1 MKPPK
6 SGTPDPYHADVEV
19 MCMSTK
25 ANDQSGRIVDAGPA
39 GFVIRFP
46 YSADLVELVKTIEGR
61 RYDPATKSWTVPL
74 GRSAEVAN
82 LVSQHSF
89 VATDAARK
97 GLANPTAL
105 RPVVSGSA
113 GVTRVDDTFFI
124 KFPYDKA
131 KVEAVKAID
140 GRRWNPDD
148 KMWSAPLSSVR
159 GVRAF
164 CEQFGLPTT
173 MLDGVPDSDPVVE
186 PEIAKVP
193 EGYYIRFPYDRDLVQ
208 RVREVPGAKFN
219 RERKLWFVPNSAKEE
234 VIDFAEATSAILDE
248 ALEVSFADYSQRRRR
263 YAMSLAT
270 ESDLEIPT
278 MRGTLKGFQKA
289 GIRFALD
296 SLGFEER
303 DGAWTRVAER
313 AKRGVFIGDEQ
324 GLGKTVQAL
333 GVLEVTDAYPA
344 VVVVPTS
351 VRLNWK
357 REAKKWL
364 PHRSVQV
371 VYGLEPYETTGDIV
385 IVGWD
390 TLHGWV
396 DSIAVKVAVFDEM
409 HYAKNER
416 SRRTQAALELSQ
428 RAFMNGGF
436 ALALSGTPLLNRPSE
451 LKSQLKVIGR
461 LEEFGGSRGFDYT
474 YVNGDDDGLADL
486 GLRLRE
492 TCFVRRLKRDVMPE
506 LGDKE
511 YASLVVEGDD
521 DVMETYRL
529 AEAGLRHELGE
540 ELKRAVSMAKGAT
553 KSERLAAGLREFRK
567 RGASHL
573 AELEYLRQLAAK
585 AKRAS
590 IREWI
595 EDFSSNEKKLVV
607 FAWHRDDVEWV
618 ADTFGNGLKII
629 GGMSDADKQDAIDR
643 FQNSDDEK
651 IIACSLKAA
660 GVGLTLTAASDVL
673 FIEQGWNPAD
683 MDQAADRCHRIG
695 QKDSVTVYT
704 MLCEGTVDEHIAGI
718 IDKKRKVVN
727 AVMDGGDVEDMGGVS
742 MAVLEAYAREAWDD
756 SEE

>member
-1 MKPPK
+1 
-6 SGTPDPYHADVEV
+6 
-19 MCMSTK
+19 MSTK
-25 ANDQSGRIVDAGPA
+25 ANDQSGRIIDAGPA

-74 GRSAEVAN
+74 GRSAEVSN
-82 LVSQHSF
+82 LVSRHSF
-89 VATDAARK
+89 VATEAARK

-113 GVTRVDDTFFI
+113 GVTRVDDTFYI

-131 KVEAVKAID
+131 KVEAVKSID

-159 GVRAF
+159 GVRWF
-164 CEQFGLPTT
+164 CQQFGLATT
-173 MLDGVPDSDPVVE
+173 AVDGVPDSDPVIE
-186 PEIAKVP
+186 PEIRKIP
-193 EGYYIRFPYDRDLVQ
+193 SGYVIDFAYDRDLVQ
-208 RVREVPGAKFN
+208 RVREIPTAKFD
-219 RERKLWFVPNSAKEE
+219 RENKVWIVRNSAKEE

-248 ALEVSFADYSQRRRR
+248 ALEVSFADFSERRRR

-270 ESDLEIPT
+270 DSDLEIP
-278 MRGTLKGFQKA
+278 MMSGTLKGFQKA
-289 GIRFALD
+289 AIRFVLD
-296 SLGFEER
+296 SLGFEESE
-303 DGAWTRVAER
+303 GTWKRVLER
-313 AKRGVFIGDEQ
+313 AKRGAFIGDEQ
-324 GLGKTVQAL
+324 GLGKTIQTL
-333 GVLEVTDAYPA
+333 GVLEATGAFPA
-344 VVVVPTS
+344 VIVAPTS
-351 VRLNWK
+351 VRKTWE
-357 REAKKWL
+357 REATKWI
-364 PHRSVQV
+364 PHRSVEI
-371 VYGLEPYETTGDIV
+371 VYGIEPHEVEADIV
-385 IVGWD
+385 VIGWD
-390 TLHGWV
+390 TLHGWSK
-396 DSIAVKVAVFDEM
+396 SIPVKSAVFDEM

-416 SRRTQAALELSQ
+416 SRRTLAAVELSQ
-428 RAFMNGGF
+428 RAFGSGGF
-436 ALALSGTPLLNRPSE
+436 ALALSGTPLLNRPVE
-451 LKSQLKVIGR
+451 LKSQLNIIGR
-461 LEEFGGSRGFDYT
+461 LEEFGGSRGFDAL
-474 YVNGDDDGLADL
+474 YVRAEEPDLAGLGA
-486 GLRLRE
+486 RLRE

-553 KSERLAAGLREFRK
+553 KSERMAAGLREFRK
-567 RGASHL
+567 RGNSHL
-573 AELEYLRQLAAK
+573 ADLEYLRQLAAK
-585 AKRAS
+585 AKRES
-590 IREWI
+590 VREWI

-704 MLCEGTVDEHIAGI
+704 MLCEGTVDERIAQL
-718 IDKKRKVVN
+718 IDEKRKVVN
-727 AVMDGGDVEDMGGVS
+727 AVMDGGDVDSMGGVS

>member
-1 MKPPK
+1 
-6 SGTPDPYHADVEV
+6 
-19 MCMSTK
+19 
-25 ANDQSGRIVDAGPA
+25 
-39 GFVIRFP
+39 
-46 YSADLVELVKTIEGR
+46 
-61 RYDPATKSWTVPL
+61 
-74 GRSAEVAN
+74 
-82 LVSQHSF
+82 
-89 VATDAARK
+89 
-97 GLANPTAL
+97 
-105 RPVVSGSA
+105 
-113 GVTRVDDTFFI
+113 
-124 KFPYDKA
+124 
-131 KVEAVKAID
+131 
-140 GRRWNPDD
+140 
-148 KMWSAPLSSVR
+148 
-159 GVRAF
+159 
-164 CEQFGLPTT
+164 
-173 MLDGVPDSDPVVE
+173 
-186 PEIAKVP
+186 
-193 EGYYIRFPYDRDLVQ
+193 
-208 RVREVPGAKFN
+208 
-219 RERKLWFVPNSAKEE
+219 
-234 VIDFAEATSAILDE
+234 
-248 ALEVSFADYSQRRRR
+248 
-263 YAMSLAT
+263 
-270 ESDLEIPT
+270 
-278 MRGTLKGFQKA
+278 
-289 GIRFALD
+289 
-296 SLGFEER
+296 
-303 DGAWTRVAER
+303 
-313 AKRGVFIGDEQ
+313 
-324 GLGKTVQAL
+324 
-333 GVLEVTDAYPA
+333 
-344 VVVVPTS
+344 
-351 VRLNWK
+351 
-357 REAKKWL
+357 
-364 PHRSVQV
+364 V
-371 VYGLEPYETTGDIV
+371 VYGVAPRDVDADIV
-385 IVGWD
+385 VIGWD
-390 TLHGWV
+390 TLHGW
-396 DSIAVKVAVFDEM
+396 SESLAVKAVVFDEM

-416 SRRTQAALELSQ
+416 SRRTQAALDLSQ
-428 RAFMNGGF
+428 RAFLNSGF
-436 ALALSGTPLLNRPSE
+436 ALALSGTPVLNRPHD
-451 LKSQLKVIGR
+451 LKSQLNIIGR
-461 LEEFGGSRGFDYT
+461 LEEFGGSRGFDT
-474 YVNGDDDGLADL
+474 LYVRADEPDLEGLHQ
-486 GLRLRE
+486 RLRE
-492 TCFVRRLKRDVMPE
+492 TCFVRRLKRDVLPE

-521 DVMETYRL
+521 EVMETYRL

-553 KSERLAAGLREFRK
+553 KSERMAAGLREFRK